1 MKKLLKILGVI
12 LIIFVLLLAL
22 VPLLLESK
30 IDTIVQRYADNNLN
44 AKVKFDDVSLSLLS
58 SFPKASMSIENLEIR
73 TLHPFEDELLATSKL
88 ISFEMPIMELFK
100 DTQDEPINI
109 TEILAE
115 ETLLTLV
122 SNLDGKVNYDILKP
136 TDTTNSDGS
145 STSAF
150 QFNIE
155 NYEIKNSALSYTD
168 QAENLTFSLTQI
180 NHSGTGLFTSDLNE
194 LITHTDAKIGLA
206 MDSTQYLNN
215 NSILLDATIEI
226 DFENEKYTFKDNKG
240 YINALPLE
248 FYGYVQLVEEGQ
260 QMDLTF
266 KNPESSFKDF
276 LAIIPEAYAADL
288 NDIETTGNF
297 TLNGMVKGLYSE
309 KTIPQLDIKLS
320 SNNASFKFSSLP
332 KRVENI
338 MINAAVQNETGILD
352 DTYITIN
359 NFDFKIDDNSFKSSA
374 SIKNLTKEV
383 LVNAAIDGVL
393 NLAHIKDVYPIQ
405 LKNQLSGIIT
415 TKLNTNFDMNAIEQ
429 NAYQRIKS
437 VGTLNVKDV
446 VFSSEDIVNP
456 IQINTADVTFKP
468 GLTTVQSFNAISGTS
483 DIKATGTVKNLL
495 GFLLSDKNL
504 IGNFNVNSNRFRLS
518 DFMVSEVETNDNTTS
533 DKTALKIPQFLDCT
547 INATVKEVVYDNLN
561 LKNVVGQLEIK
572 DQGATLNKVTS
583 NIFDGVLEVSGKIS
597 TANDIPDFNLN
608 LGMSQFDISQSFTDL
623 QFLKSIAPIAKVLQG
638 KLNSVIELKG
648 QLNDEFTPNL
658 QSISGNAFAELLTSK
673 IDASKSPILAELD
686 NKINFID
693 LDRLDL
699 KNLKSN
705 LSFSN
710 GQVLVKPFNLKYND
724 INIEISGTHSFENN
738 LDYNAVFNVPAKY
751 LGGEVNSLLKRIN
764 NSEVNNISIP
774 VTASI
779 GGTFSSP
786 NISTDLTSGVSS
798 LTKQLIEIEKQKLI
812 DKGSD
817 KVSDLLGGLLGG
829 TSQNTTKQDSTKI
842 DSTSNTNKTKV
853 KEGVKSI
860 LGGILNKKKKTTTE
874 TSKDSTKN

>member
-1 MKKLLKILGVI
+1 
-12 LIIFVLLLAL
+12 
-22 VPLLLESK
+22 
-30 IDTIVQRYADNNLN
+30 
-44 AKVKFDDVSLSLLS
+44 
-58 SFPKASMSIENLEIR
+58 
-73 TLHPFEDELLATSKL
+73 
-88 ISFEMPIMELFK
+88 
-100 DTQDEPINI
+100 
-109 TEILAE
+109 
-115 ETLLTLV
+115 
-122 SNLDGKVNYDILKP
+122 
-136 TDTTNSDGS
+136 
-145 STSAF
+145 
-150 QFNIE
+150 
-155 NYEIKNSALSYTD
+155 SYTD

-194 LITHTDAKIGLA
+194 LITRTDAKIGLA
-206 MDSTQYLNN
+206 TDSTQYLNN

-248 FYGYVQLVEEGQ
+248 FSGYVQLVEEGQ
-260 QMDLTF
+260 QIDLSF
-266 KNPESSFKDF
+266 KNPETSFKDF

-288 NDIETTGNF
+288 NEIETTGNF
-297 TLNGMVKGLYSE
+297 TLNGIFKGLYSE

-320 SNNASFKFSSLP
+320 SNNSSFKFSSLP

-352 DTYITIN
+352 ETYITIN

-456 IQINTADVTFKP
+456 IQINTADITFKP

-817 KVSDLLGGLLGG
+817 KVTDLLGGLLGG

>member
-1 MKKLLKILGVI
+1 
-12 LIIFVLLLAL
+12 
-22 VPLLLESK
+22 
-30 IDTIVQRYADNNLN
+30 
-44 AKVKFDDVSLSLLS
+44 
-58 SFPKASMSIENLEIR
+58 
-73 TLHPFEDELLATSKL
+73 
-88 ISFEMPIMELFK
+88 
-100 DTQDEPINI
+100 
-109 TEILAE
+109 
-115 ETLLTLV
+115 
-122 SNLDGKVNYDILKP
+122 
-136 TDTTNSDGS
+136 
-145 STSAF
+145 
-150 QFNIE
+150 
-155 NYEIKNSALSYTD
+155 
-168 QAENLTFSLTQI
+168 ENLTFSLTQI

-248 FYGYVQLVEEGQ
+248 FSGYVQLVEEGQ
-260 QMDLTF
+260 QIDLSF

-276 LAIIPEAYAADL
+276 LAIIPEAYAANL

-297 TLNGMVKGLYSE
+297 TLNGIVRGLYSE

-338 MINAAVQNETGILD
+338 MINAAVQNQTGILD

-359 NFDFKIDDNSFKSSA
+359 NFDFIIDDNSFKSSA

-456 IQINTADVTFKP
+456 IQINTADITFKP

-817 KVSDLLGGLLGG
+817 KVTDLLGGLLGG

-853 KEGVKSI
+853 KDGVKSI

>member
-1 MKKLLKILGVI
+1 
-12 LIIFVLLLAL
+12 
-22 VPLLLESK
+22 
-30 IDTIVQRYADNNLN
+30 
-44 AKVKFDDVSLSLLS
+44 
-58 SFPKASMSIENLEIR
+58 
-73 TLHPFEDELLATSKL
+73 
-88 ISFEMPIMELFK
+88 
-100 DTQDEPINI
+100 
-109 TEILAE
+109 
-115 ETLLTLV
+115 
-122 SNLDGKVNYDILKP
+122 
-136 TDTTNSDGS
+136 
-145 STSAF
+145 
-150 QFNIE
+150 
-155 NYEIKNSALSYTD
+155 
-168 QAENLTFSLTQI
+168 
-180 NHSGTGLFTSDLNE
+180 
-194 LITHTDAKIGLA
+194 
-206 MDSTQYLNN
+206 
-215 NSILLDATIEI
+215 
-226 DFENEKYTFKDNKG
+226 
-240 YINALPLE
+240 
-248 FYGYVQLVEEGQ
+248 
-260 QMDLTF
+260 
-266 KNPESSFKDF
+266 
-276 LAIIPEAYAADL
+276 
-288 NDIETTGNF
+288 
-297 TLNGMVKGLYSE
+297 GMVKGLYSE

-352 DTYITIN
+352 ETYITIN

-533 DKTALKIPQFLDCT
+533 DKKALKIPQFLDCT

-817 KVSDLLGGLLGG
+817 KVTDLLGGLLGG